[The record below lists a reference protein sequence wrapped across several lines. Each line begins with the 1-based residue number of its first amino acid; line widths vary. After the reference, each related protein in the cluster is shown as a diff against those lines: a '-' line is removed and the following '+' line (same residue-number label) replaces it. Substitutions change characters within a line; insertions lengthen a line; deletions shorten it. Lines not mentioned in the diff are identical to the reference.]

1 MRVEEFLNEN
11 NYREL
16 KKWHDNFMKQVY
28 YSQRGYFLQK
38 HMELDEFKSEVYVML
53 IRFWNFENFRGTLK
67 TYLGRVTENT
77 MLHIYTKMDRKKNRL
92 NYDDTVERFDKEVGE
107 DEEPLDVPV
116 YDDYFNE
123 RRCIEYVVE
132 CAETYE
138 DREILRLY
146 LSDISK
152 SEIARKLGLNR
163 DYVRYRID
171 KKYMKKMQKRFNEY
185 NSGI

>member
-123 RRCIEYVVE
+123 RRCIEYVAG

-171 KKYMKKMQKRFNEY
+171 KKYMKKMQKRFNAY